1 MVKAFDRA
9 EFIKLPKIEQEK
21 YHKNLKV
28 YRDLLNSYET
38 AYNEGYKHGIN
49 LATAKMLLE
58 KNIDIK
64 TIIEITGLSQ
74 EEIKAL

>member
-1 MVKAFDRA
+1 
-9 EFIKLPKIEQEK
+9 
-21 YHKNLKV
+21 
-28 YRDLLNSYET
+28 
-38 AYNEGYKHGIN
+38 
-49 LATAKMLLE
+49 MLLE